1 MGTTS
6 SRKAPQSD
14 RKVAT
19 TAPATAPAKAPGKAK
34 EPPPPPAGLFPG
46 MGIQDETQEFG
57 PLASRDREGAPE
69 GVVLHRTESPTMESA
84 RNSYRT
90 QMKKGNHVGAHYLVG
105 KEGETSLTV
114 PTDKVAS
121 HVRGNKDDDWKGA
134 NGWSVGIENVGM
146 PAKVDAKKELRPQVE
161 ALDLPPAMRTR
172 LLGLTEKQLKATL
185 ADGGNEIH
193 QDITGPQKRSNWNLV
208 NALSTAHGFDIGT
221 KVQAH
226 EDVDHKTLGEGE
238 PIKEFVSAMQAWPEK
253 LKALGARIAAM
264 RADPKHDPKAL
275 EQLVVQLEKDEAT
288 WKAVQ
293 ADKTPAENTA
303 LDAEKILE
311 TPGPATAREA
321 DRKGFYDKFWPR
333 TQALDKA
340 GAPEKAAVPAAAAK
354 APAVPVK
361 APAAPAKA
369 PARGAAAAK

>member
-6 SRKAPQSD
+6 SRKAPQSEK
-14 RKVAT
+14 KVAT
-19 TAPATAPAKAPGKAK
+19 TAPAAAPAKAPGKAK
-34 EPPPPPAGLFPG
+34 EAPPPPAGLFPG

-57 PLASRDREGAPE
+57 PLASRDREGAPR

-121 HVRGNKDDDWKGA
+121 HVRGNKDEDWKGA

-146 PAKVDAKKELRPQVE
+146 PSKLDPAKDLRPQVE
-161 ALDLPPAMRTR
+161 ALALPPAMKAR
-172 LLGLTEKQLKATL
+172 LLGLTDKQLKATL
-185 ADGGNEIH
+185 KDGGNEIH
-193 QDITGPQKRSNWNLV
+193 QDITGPQKRANWNLV
-208 NALSTAHGFDIGT
+208 GALSKAHGIDIGT
-221 KVQAH
+221 NVQAH

-238 PIKEFVSAMQAWPEK
+238 PIKEFISAMQAWPDK
-253 LKALGARIAAM
+253 LKTLAARIATM
-264 RADPKHDPKAL
+264 QADPKHDPKVL
-275 EQLVVQLEKDEAT
+275 EQLVAQLEKDKAT
-288 WKAVQ
+288 WAAVQ

-321 DRKGFYDKFWPR
+321 DRSQFYDQFWPR

-340 GAPEKAAVPAAAAK
+340 GAPPKVAEKAPAAA
-354 APAVPVK
+354 PVK
-361 APAAPAKA
+361 APAAVKA
-369 PARGAAAAK
+369 PVAAK